1 MDTVLDIF
9 RNWVYSSDVTTTNT
23 TTESKTMSNV
33 QSRILMA
40 STEAITLINGGC
52 DIYEAAYTAGD
63 MFGLSYDEDAMDR
76 VFNVLAIEFP
86 RW

>member
-1 MDTVLDIF
+1 
-9 RNWVYSSDVTTTNT
+9 
-23 TTESKTMSNV
+23 
-33 QSRILMA
+33 MA